1 MPTILIADDD
11 RAVRVLLENCLRNAG
26 HTVLVA
32 CNGREALQ
40 MSRDHAVEL
49 VLMDMSMPE
58 VDGWTASRMIKD
70 VIDHRIQIIAVTAY
84 SLPGDRARAVAAG
97 CTKFLS
103 KPINTNLLAETI
115 AEALEIRKNIAGTH
129 I

>member
-1 MPTILIADDD
+1 MSIILIADDD
-11 RAVRVLLENCLRNAG
+11 RAIRCLLENCLRNAG
-26 HTVLVA
+26 HSVLVA
-32 CNGREALQ
+32 CNGRQALEI
-40 MSRDHAVEL
+40 SRDHTVDL

-84 SLPGDRARAVAAG
+84 ALPGDRARAVAAG

-103 KPINTNLLAETI
+103 KPIDTNALAVTI
-115 AEALEIRKNIAGTH
+115 AEVLAIRANIENK
-129 I
+129 

>member
-1 MPTILIADDD
+1 
-11 RAVRVLLENCLRNAG
+11 
-26 HTVLVA
+26 
-32 CNGREALQ
+32 
-40 MSRDHAVEL
+40 MSRDYAVEL

-70 VIDHRIQIIAVTAY
+70 VIDHRIQIIAVTVY
-84 SLPGDRARAVAAG
+84 RLPGDRARAVAAG

-115 AEALEIRKNIAGTH
+115 AEALAIRENIGDNQ

>member
-1 MPTILIADDD
+1 MSIILIADDN
-11 RAVRVLLENCLRNAG
+11 RAVRCLLENCLRNAG
-26 HTVLVA
+26 HSVLVA
-32 CNGREALQ
+32 SNGREAIEQ
-40 MSRDHAVEL
+40 SRDHAVEL

-103 KPINTNLLAETI
+103 KSINTNLLAETI
-115 AEALEIRKNIAGTH
+115 AEALAIRENIGDNQ